1 MTRIAIV
8 EGDGIGHEVIPV
20 ASAILE
26 TLHPEYEYFSVD
38 VGFHRWEMTG
48 CPCADRDIAELK
60 TADAILF
67 GAITTPPMKDYQS
80 VVLRLRK
87 SLDLYANLRPVKGN
101 GFDIMIVRENTEGL
115 YSGIEEISPSR
126 ATTLRVVTRTGTERI
141 IRCALRLARKRKGKI
156 TVGHKANVLKSD
168 VLFRDICLAE
178 AQAAGISCNDK
189 YIDALALDI
198 LQHPA
203 SYDVVVTTNIFGDI
217 LSDMASYLVGGLG
230 LIPSANIGDQ
240 HALFEPV
247 HGSAP
252 DIAGK
257 TSPTRLQPF
266 GVRRC
271 SLPTAGTIQVLTALR
286 WRCRKCSHRES
297 GPGTSGIGRDPGVRR
312 SGSRAFNR
320 GITHGMVRTC
330 ISIKIQTYTRHTSAP
345 NGVPAKGTTSCSSP
359 IRSDSC
365 LISAR
370 MIMRIAK

>member
-1 MTRIAIV
+1 MAIEMTRIAVV

-20 ASAILE
+20 AYNVLE
-26 TLHPEYEYFSVD
+26 LLHPEYEYFSVD
-38 VGFHRWEMTG
+38 VGYHRWEQTG
-48 CPCADRDIAELK
+48 CPCADRDITVLK

-115 YSGIEEISPSR
+115 YSGIEEISADR
-126 ATTLRVVTRTGTERI
+126 ATTLRVVTRKGTERI
-141 IRCALRLARKRKGKI
+141 VRCALRLAHQRKGKL

-178 AQAAGISCNDK
+178 AQAAGISCTDK

-240 HALFEPV
+240 YALFEPV

-257 TSPTRLQPF
+257 NIANPIAALRSAAMLLAYGGDHGGSERIEAAVQAVLARGIRTRDL
-266 GVRRC
+266 GG
-271 SLPTAGTIQVLTALR
+271 SAGTREFGEAVLRALLQ
-286 WRCRKCSHRES
+286 KE
-297 GPGTSGIGRDPGVRR
+297 
-312 SGSRAFNR
+312 
-320 GITHGMVRTC
+320 
-330 ISIKIQTYTRHTSAP
+330 
-345 NGVPAKGTTSCSSP
+345 
-359 IRSDSC
+359 
-365 LISAR
+365 
-370 MIMRIAK
+370 